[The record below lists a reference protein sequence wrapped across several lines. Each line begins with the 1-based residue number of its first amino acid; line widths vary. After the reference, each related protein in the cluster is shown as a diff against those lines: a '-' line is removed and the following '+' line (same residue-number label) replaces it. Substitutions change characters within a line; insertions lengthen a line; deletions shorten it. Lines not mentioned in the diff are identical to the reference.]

1 MESLFESFI
10 QALMRQVRGP
20 VGDTVT
26 SFFGRI

>member
-10 QALMRQVRGP
+10 QAFMRQVRGP

-26 SFFGRI
+26 SFVRI